1 MVKPLLVSG
10 KRKRAIARARIKE
23 GKGFIRINKQLIKTI
38 QPKLARIR
46 LMEPLTL
53 AGDEI
58 VNKVNIDVNVM
69 GGGWMGQTEAA
80 RLAIARA
87 LVEFTKNKQLK
98 QDFLEYDRHLLIAD
112 VRQNEPSKPND
123 SKPRA
128 KRQKSYR

>member
-1 MVKPLLVSG
+1 MAKPLVISG

>member
-1 MVKPLLVSG
+1 MAKIIQTSG

-23 GKGFIRINKQLIKTI
+23 GKGFVRVNKQLIKTI
-38 QPKLARIR
+38 QPKLARMR
-46 LMEPLTL
+46 LMEPLIL
-53 AGDEI
+53 AGDDI

-80 RLAIARA
+80 RLAIAKA

-98 QDFLEYDRHLLIAD
+98 QDYLEYDRHLIVQDSRRA
-112 VRQNEPSKPND
+112 EPSKPND
-123 SKPRA
+123 SKPRK